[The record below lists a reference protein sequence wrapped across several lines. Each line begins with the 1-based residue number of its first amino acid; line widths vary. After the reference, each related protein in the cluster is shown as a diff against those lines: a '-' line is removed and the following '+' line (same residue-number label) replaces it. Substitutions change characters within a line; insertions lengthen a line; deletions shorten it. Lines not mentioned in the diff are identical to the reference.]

1 MKIDIYIMNLITRAL
16 HILRLNPAPLKK
28 VSFNLVLIFT
38 LLLPS
43 LTAADEWTYTTRP
56 NDTIWDISKK
66 YLKSVTYWKKLQSH
80 NSVDIAKHLS
90 PGTKLRIPLEWLK
103 TQAAPA
109 LVLSVTG
116 NVNLQPSNNKSLNA
130 LTTKKLVKIG
140 DTLITGENGSALI
153 QFADSS
159 TLLVQKNS
167 RVVFNTLSVY
177 GQSGMVDTQI
187 RLQQGRV
194 ETAVKP
200 LRGSISRFE
209 ITTPAAVAAVRGT
222 SFRVAYEKTQETMAS
237 EVVKGSIN
245 VAAQGSD
252 LSINKGF
259 GSITEKG
266 NPPQPPVKLL
276 DKPTLSD
283 LPNKIIH
290 LPFNFKWPVLDG
302 ALEYRIQISPAKQ
315 TNSLSLESTQVM
327 NHFNLKQLNDG
338 QYIIRVRGIDA
349 NKLEG
354 FNAEHKFTLN
364 TDFPVVNLI
373 QPANGS
379 EITDDKIDLKWTK
392 EEKASQYRVQ
402 VSTNIEFSE
411 TIVDQLINEN
421 SISIPEELSEN
432 TYFWRIIAIDEL
444 GNNGKASETRTFVV
458 SGNPY
463 ESLLLLLYLL
473 PAFLI

>member
-1 MKIDIYIMNLITRAL
+1 MNLIPRNL
-16 HILRLNPAPLKK
+16 HILSLNPNQLKK
-28 VSFNLVLIFT
+28 VIVNLLLIFT

-43 LTAADEWTYTTRP
+43 ISTADEWTYTTRP

-66 YLKSVTYWKKLQSH
+66 YLKSVTYWKKLQAH

-103 TQAAPA
+103 IQAAPA

-116 NVNLQPSNNKSLNA
+116 EVKLQTSKDKPLTII
-130 LTTKKLVKIG
+130 TTKQLVNIG
-140 DTLITGENGSALI
+140 DTVITGENGSTLI
-153 QFADSS
+153 QFADNSS
-159 TLLVQKNS
+159 LLVQKNS
-167 RVVFNTLSVY
+167 RVIFNTLSAY

-222 SFRVAYEKTQETMAS
+222 SFRVAYEETQETMAS

-245 VAAQGSD
+245 VAAQGSELPID
-252 LSINKGF
+252 KGF

-266 NPPQPPVKLL
+266 NPPQAPVKLL
-276 DKPTLSD
+276 DKPTLSG
-283 LPNKIIH
+283 LPDKIIH
-290 LPFNFKWPVLDG
+290 LPFNFKWPVLEG
-302 ALEYRIQISPAKQ
+302 ALEYRIQISPAEQ
-315 TNSLSLESTQVM
+315 TNSLSLESAQAT
-327 NHFNLKQLNDG
+327 NYYNLKQLNDG
-338 QYIIRVRGIDA
+338 DYIIRVRGIDA

-354 FNAEHKFTLN
+354 FNAEHSFTLN
-364 TDFPVVNLI
+364 TDFPVVSLI
-373 QPANGS
+373 QPADNTEVSGD
-379 EITDDKIDLKWTK
+379 EVELKWTK
-392 EEKASQYRVQ
+392 EDKASQYRVQ
-402 VSTNIEFSE
+402 ISTDIQFSE
-411 TIVDQLINEN
+411 TTVDELIKEN
-421 SISIPEELSEN
+421 SFSITEELSEN
-432 TYFWRIIAIDEL
+432 TYFWRIIAIDDL
-444 GNNGKASETRTFVV
+444 GNNGKPSETQTFVV

-473 PAFLI
+473 PAFII